1 MQLSTERQDRLIR
14 WLTASGIY
22 YICLIA
28 FYIDIGQDMG
38 AEYFI
43 PVFLPVMLAL
53 VLVQYGTRV
62 PLFSWATLPN
72 LFTGLAWCSA
82 FPLLYTYLV
91 RTGKISLDLLV
102 DRLVCRPRARFGI
115 PLKEDE
121 YSLWDLS
128 EEYEIRPE
136 EFLSLGKA
144 TPFEGWKVQG
154 RCMKTVYQG
163 NTVYEAPHQQD
174 AL

>member
-14 WLTASGIY
+14 WLTAAGIY

-82 FPLLYTYLV
+82 FPLLYTWTYHQDWYMSKICFDFLV
-91 RTGKISLDLLV
+91 GTSLFLLLTALEGALF
-102 DRLVCRPRARFGI
+102 RLGHEKLIAALMALLNLFGI
-115 PLKEDE
+115 VIPFIQ
-121 YSLWDLS
+121 YAYYFIVWHCLS
-128 EEYEIRPE
+128 P
-136 EFLSLGKA
+136 A
-144 TPFEGWKVQG
+144 
-154 RCMKTVYQG
+154 
-163 NTVYEAPHQQD
+163 
-174 AL
+174 